1 MSDMDQS
8 LEQLLSKASPRP
20 LPDSAA
26 TEATKEAVRAEW
38 QAVSGKHRARR
49 NALHFALAASILI
62 SVFALFNTLRVP
74 GAEAVQVASIQ
85 KSFGSIY
92 VLGEKAELTRADSLS
107 AIHEGQTIVTG
118 GDAGIALAW
127 GAGGS
132 VRLDENTEVEFTD
145 NNSVYLRSGRV
156 YFDSMPSTL
165 IAGINGGDV
174 ESFKIDTEF
183 GVVSHIGTQFM
194 TEVASDELRVS
205 VREGQVAVAGRYY
218 PWTASRGEQVL
229 FAGRQRP
236 VVLSIPEYG
245 DAWAWIGRT
254 SPTVDVDG
262 QSVHAFLGWVGREMG
277 MSIQYGSDDVEQLAR
292 GAILEGRV
300 DSEPREALRLRML
313 TAALDWRYD
322 EGVIY
327 VSHSN

>member
-1 MSDMDQS
+1 MSDMDKS
-8 LEQLLSKASPRP
+8 LEQLLSKASPRQ

-26 TEATKEAVRAEW
+26 TVAARDAVRAEW
-38 QAVSGKHRARR
+38 HAVSGTHRSRR
-49 NALHFALAASILI
+49 NVLHFAMAASVLI

-74 GAEAVQVASIQ
+74 GADAVPVASIQ

-92 VLGEKAELTRADSLS
+92 VLGEQAELTRADGLS

-118 GDAGIALAW
+118 ADAGIALAW
-127 GAGGS
+127 SAGGS

-156 YFDSMPSTL
+156 YFDSMSSTL
-165 IAGINGGDV
+165 IAGISSGDV
-174 ESFKIDTEF
+174 ASFQINTEF

-194 TEVASDELRVS
+194 TEVASEELRVS
-205 VREGQVAVAGRYY
+205 VREGQVEVAGRYY
-218 PWTASRGEQVL
+218 PHTTSRGQQVL

-236 VVLSIPEYG
+236 MVLSIPEYG
-245 DAWAWIGRT
+245 DAWDWIGHT
-254 SPTVDVDG
+254 SPTVDLDG
-262 QSVHAFLGWVGREMG
+262 QSVHTFLGWVGREMG
-277 MSIQYGSDDVEQLAR
+277 MSIQYGSDDIEQLAR

-327 VSHSN
+327 VSQSN